1 MKQVIGLLA
10 LACALWFIAMMIRP
24 VPTTAHTVKHPNTWD
39 GIEGHPDCTDNGHP
53 SPTESGVTISD
64 QYTDACR

>member
-1 MKQVIGLLA
+1 MKQVISLLA
-10 LACALWFIAMMIRP
+10 LACVMWFLAAMIHP
-24 VPTTAHTVKHPNTWD
+24 VPTSVHSHPNTWD